1 MNAWLRALRRVDAPV
16 SHSQGFHAHPK
27 VSFSTASPVG
37 EESIC
42 DFMDIVLREKVVPS
56 ELTQRLNAAL
66 PEGLFVSDAKE
77 VPMDAPSLMSLLAG
91 FAYSVHLPQGL
102 AEMDGLKSQIDA
114 LAKAET
120 IPFERDGKR
129 GPVTLDVRPMLR
141 FLALRTGDNG
151 ELIVDYTTAVIEG
164 KSLRPRD
171 LAVLLGLPFERLRV
185 EKTSTC
191 LAEA

>member
-1 MNAWLRALRRVDAPV
+1 
-16 SHSQGFHAHPK
+16 
-27 VSFSTASPVG
+27 
-37 EESIC
+37 
-42 DFMDIVLREKVVPS
+42 
-56 ELTQRLNAAL
+56 LTQRLNAAL

-91 FAYSVHLPQGL
+91 FTYSVHLPKGL
-102 AEMDGLKSQIDA
+102 AEMGELKSQIDG
-114 LAKAET
+114 LANAEA

-129 GPVTLDVRPMLR
+129 GPVTLDVRPMLK
-141 FLALRTGDNG
+141 FLALRTGENE

-171 LAVLLGLPFERLRV
+171 LAVLLGLPFERIRV